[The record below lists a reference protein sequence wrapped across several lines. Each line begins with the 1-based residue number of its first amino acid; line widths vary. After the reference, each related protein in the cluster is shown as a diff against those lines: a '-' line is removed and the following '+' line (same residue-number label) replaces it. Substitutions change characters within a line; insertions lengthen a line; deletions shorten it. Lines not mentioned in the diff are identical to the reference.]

1 MLLEPVRRHESF
13 CVLISRLGPDTQQL
27 RVTQTQPLG
36 LPSRPGY
43 YLVNVNNRSTSVSL
57 HEIAVHAA
65 CQVALRT
72 LRATAQ
78 QRAETTRIADVLC
91 RSSARQCRGGVKGY
105 PAPNLPPRAAPI
117 LGRRSIQ
124 SCRGDVARH
133 GACVSWH
140 TLARMLRSTHLFPPP
155 RAVRDGTAWAG
166 RG

>member
-1 MLLEPVRRHESF
+1 MLLEPVRRHESS
-13 CVLISRLGPDTQQL
+13 CVLISRMGPDTQQL

-36 LPSRPGY
+36 LPSRSGY

-57 HEIAVHAA
+57 HVIAVHAA
-65 CQVALRT
+65 RQVALRT

-91 RSSARQCRGGVKGY
+91 RSSGRQCTGGVKQY
-105 PAPNLPPRAAPI
+105 PAPSLPPWAAPI
-117 LGRRSIQ
+117 LGRSIQ

-133 GACVSWH
+133 GACVCCH
-140 TLARMLRSTHLFPPP
+140 TLARMHAHFPPP
-155 RAVRDGTAWAG
+155 RAVHDGTTWAG